1 MKGTLIKPHS
11 ISLYCCYHCST
22 AKPLWYNYTQ
32 FMNHKILG
40 GSNRFNY
47 SSLGRMP
54 WQHFEVKKKEE
65 TDIIF

>member
-11 ISLYCCYHCST
+11 TSLYCCYSST
-22 AKPLWYNYTQ
+22 PTPMWHNYTQ

-47 SSLGRMP
+47 SSLGRTP
-54 WQHFEVKKKEE
+54 WQHFEVKKKE